1 VEAYKTTFPWSKF
14 QNIMGYD
21 PSGIN
26 DIRIDSN
33 AKQKVYYDIN
43 GNRLN
48 SPRKGLNIINGKKV
62 IIRKKNVNR

>member
-1 VEAYKTTFPWSKF
+1 
-14 QNIMGYD
+14 MGYD

-33 AKQKVYYDIN
+33 TKQKVYYDIN